1 MTLVLVLLGLLPLP
15 LGLLCDFAINTFP
28 NTLPPLSLIGL
39 LFLLLWGGV
48 AFLVK
53 PRSGSTKRVVLA
65 LNAPALLFLLLIA
78 DQVYLFG
85 SFWSNPLGR
94 CSQCFFLPVLRIAS
108 ALTTWVPLC
117 YLLPGFLYWVACL
130 LLMAGASYLGCR
142 LRKD

>member
-1 MTLVLVLLGLLPLP
+1 MTLLLLLLGFLPLP
-15 LGLLCDFAINTFP
+15 LGLLCNFVLTAYP
-28 NTLPPLSLIGL
+28 YALPPLSLIGL
-39 LFLLLWGGV
+39 LFLLLWGAI

-53 PRSGSTKRVVLA
+53 PHAGSAKRVVLA

-85 SFWSNPLGR
+85 SFWPGPLGR
-94 CSQCFFLPVLRIAS
+94 YSQYFFLPLIRIAS

-117 YLLPGFLYWVACL
+117 YILPRFLYWMACL